1 MLTQQFYHLLRL
13 LILLQTSRLFPL
25 ILKHLHLQKFFHLG
39 KDNKWET
46 FLERDEADEIENA
59 FRDEMKELK
68 YL

>member
-1 MLTQQFYHLLRL
+1 MKEMENNFGFEEAAQNKINLGN
-13 LILLQTSRLFPL
+13 
-25 ILKHLHLQKFFHLG
+25 KKKFFHLG